1 LLSAL
6 SEGWADSRGLARKA
20 EAMSLEMMKRFVAE
34 ASPAEILKMQATLD
48 VAREDRVIWSEG
60 NFVVGFNPS

>member
-1 LLSAL
+1 
-6 SEGWADSRGLARKA
+6 
-20 EAMSLEMMKRFVAE
+20 MSLEMMKRFVAE